1 MSEPCPDLGA
11 LDALASGVGDEA
23 ARAHIGV
30 CASCRARLEDIRR
43 NNELFDRMGTTLA
56 GGGPRAHGEGDAP
69 PGYRLIDEVH
79 RGAQGVVYRA
89 EQLSTKRTVA
99 LKLLHAGRFA
109 TTAQRWRFERE
120 LDLIARMRHPNVVA
134 VHDGGRTPDG
144 GWFLAMEY
152 VDGVT
157 LDKFG
162 DDPVRTRADAENT
175 ARLFEKICA
184 GVAHAHR
191 HGVIHRDLKPGNVLI
206 DSDGEP
212 RIVDFGLARERDDRT
227 VTRPGEFAGT
237 LAYAAPEQV
246 SRGESVDVRTDV
258 YALGAML
265 YERLAGRRPHDT
277 DGPLRDVIRRI
288 AEETPPP
295 VSAARGDRVVPADL
309 ETIALKALSLDPDRR
324 YESAGALAGDLGR
337 FLAGAPIEAR
347 RASAWYVLRKTVQR
361 HKAPAI
367 AAGVALLVLTGFA
380 VAMSVAYSR
389 AATEAAK
396 ANQIRYFLEDTL
408 ASVSPETPGEP
419 VTVRDTLDEAVHW
432 VELALHDQPEVEA
445 SLRNT
450 IGNSYRVLG
459 EFEAAEVQLRRAL
472 ELRREL
478 FAPDH
483 PEIAASLT
491 SLGLLRRD
499 QGRLDEAGD
508 LVGRGLAIAERR
520 WGRDSVRVTNPLLNL
535 GMVEQRRGRLD
546 EARSL
551 FDRALAI
558 RWSEYGHD
566 SADTAMCWYLLARV
580 EEERSNAEAA
590 RFDRLALAA
599 RLASVPPGHPDI
611 ARSVE
616 ALGRTRELAG
626 PDERSQIDELL
637 RRAGTP

>member
-1 MSEPCPDLGA
+1 MSSGCPEIGA
-11 LDALASGVGDEA
+11 LDAMAAGGGDEA
-23 ARAHIGV
+23 VRTHV
-30 CASCRARLEDIRR
+30 EHCDSCRERMEDIRR
-43 NNELFDRMGTTLA
+43 NNDLFDRLGTTLA
-56 GGGPRAHGEGDAP
+56 GDRPREHGSSDAP
-69 PGYRLIDEVH
+69 PGYRLIEEVH

-89 EQLSTKRTVA
+89 EQVSTKRTVA

-109 TTAQRWRFERE
+109 TTAQRRRFERE

-144 GWFLAMEY
+144 GWFLAMEF

-157 LDKFG
+157 LDEHETG
-162 DDPVRTRADAENT
+162 PVRTRADAERV
-175 ARLFEKICA
+175 ARLFVKICD

-206 DSDGEP
+206 DAEGEP
-212 RIVDFGLARERDDRT
+212 RIVDFGLARERDDQT

-265 YERLAGRRPHDT
+265 YERLTGCRPHET
-277 DGPLRDVIRRI
+277 AGPLREVIRRI
-288 AEETPPP
+288 SEDSPRALS
-295 VSAARGDRVVPADL
+295 VVRGDRVVPVDL
-309 ETIALKALSLDPDRR
+309 ETIIVTALSHDANQR
-324 YESAGALAGDLGR
+324 YESAGALTADLER

-347 RASAWYVLRKTVQR
+347 RASTWYMLRKAAQR
-361 HKAPAI
+361 HKAPAV
-367 AAGVALLVLTGFA
+367 AAGIAVLVLAGFA

-459 EFEAAEVQLRRAL
+459 EYKAAEVQLQRAL

-478 FAPDH
+478 LGPNH
-483 PEIAASLT
+483 PETAASLT

-499 QGRLDEAGD
+499 QGRLDEAAD
-508 LVGRGLAIAERR
+508 LVGRGLAITERR
-520 WGRDSVRVTNPLLNL
+520 WGRGHARVTNPLLNL
-535 GMVEQRRGRLD
+535 GMIEHRRGRLD
-546 EARSL
+546 GARAL
-551 FDRALAI
+551 FDRAIAI
-558 RWSEYGHD
+558 RLREYGPD
-566 SADTAMCWYLLARV
+566 SADTAMCWFLLARL
-580 EEERSNAEAA
+580 EEERGDPEAA
-590 RFDRLALAA
+590 RCDRLALEA
-599 RLASVPPGHPDI
+599 RLASVPAGHPDI

-616 ALGRTRELAG
+616 ALARTQELAR
-626 PDERSQIDELL
+626 PDERARIDALL
-637 RRAGTP
+637 RRVGSR